1 MSNPSQ
7 PASRQ
12 WTEEQ
17 LLADTGDAPEGPRTG
32 AFLDFDGTLI
42 DGYSLSAF
50 ARYHLRSGQV
60 APADLGQLL
69 LTGLR
74 GVTTEQ
80 DFERLTTLSMHVWAG
95 RSEDELAELGERL
108 FVQAISGSLYP
119 EGWRLVEAHRRAG
132 HTVVLASSA
141 TRFQVEPAARAMGVE
156 HILVS
161 PVEIVNGIC
170 TGRPGGPLL
179 WRRGKA
185 EAVKAFAAEHGV
197 DLAESY
203 AYSNGAEDVP
213 FLRTVGRPRAV
224 NPGRELAGVA
234 RYFGWPV
241 SRFRSRG
248 RPGVADLARTAAGL
262 AGLFGGFTA
271 GAALGA
277 ATGSRREAVD
287 LGTTLAGELGSLLAG
302 VRLDVQGAEHLAVR
316 PAVFLFN
323 HQSQLDVLVLAK
335 LLHGGFTGVAKKEL
349 ARSPAFGLM
358 FRLADVAFVDRQ
370 DHGQAMRA
378 LEPAVAKLR
387 DGISLVIAPEGTRS
401 PTPAL
406 GPFRKGAFHVAM
418 QAGVPIVP
426 IVIRNS
432 GELMWRGALT
442 IHSGTVQVAVLP
454 PVPTAGWVAGD
465 IDRHVEEVRGQYL
478 ATLANWPAA
487 GDGQVTAAAPA
498 GPGADGARAGSGRSR
513 ARGGRSR
520 AAAGAGRPSAGGG
533 SGAPPGVPLDWG
545 SSAQMS
551 PLETAMWRAESADP
565 RLRVNVSL
573 LELLDPAPGWDRLL
587 AAHEWASRMVPRM
600 RQRVV
605 EPAFAL
611 GTPAWAADP
620 DFDVSRHVHRA
631 RLPAPG
637 SMRQLLDVVTGF
649 AAAPFDRDRP
659 LWGALLVEGLAD
671 GRAGYVVKSHHSV
684 TDGLGAVQ
692 LMTRLHSRSP
702 EHDPDRP
709 EPSVPAADGGAS
721 RLGVFAGQVTGAARA
736 APRAALR
743 QGAGALGALTRPW
756 ETASRAAGAAGRAVS
771 QAASATRFVGQ
782 SAAVPGGSELLAERG
797 GGWHFEIADV
807 PLAELKAGAKAAGGS
822 LNDGLLAAVIGGFRR
837 YHERFGA
844 PLDRLTVGFPISL
857 RNRDDPQGGNRFT
870 GARFAAPMADPDPAA
885 RIAAVRQFVLTAR
898 AASGAAAN
906 AVPAAL
912 APLVGWLPAPLV
924 SVASGRLTSTND
936 VQVSSIPGVPYPVY
950 VAGSRITHMY
960 PFGPLP
966 GCAAMI
972 TLISHDGEC
981 CIGINAD
988 TLAVTD
994 PDGLA
999 DDLRAGL
1006 AEVVALAR

>member
-1 MSNPSQ
+1 MSNPS
-7 PASRQ
+7 PLWSEA
-12 WTEEQ
+12 Q
-17 LLADTGDAPEGPRTG
+17 LIADVDDGPEGPRVG

-50 ARYHLRSGQV
+50 ARYYLRAGRV

-74 GVTTEQ
+74 GVTSED
-80 DFERLTTLSMHVWAG
+80 DFERLTVLSMRVWAG
-95 RSEDELAELGERL
+95 RTEDELAELGERL

-119 EGWRLVEAHRRAG
+119 EGWRLVQAHRRAG

-161 PVEIVNGIC
+161 PVEIVNGIA

-179 WRRGKA
+179 WRAGKA
-185 EAVKAFAAEHGV
+185 AAVRAFAGEHDI

-203 AYSNGAEDVP
+203 AYSNGDEDVP
-213 FLRTVGRPRAV
+213 FLQTVGRPRAI
-224 NPGRELAGVA
+224 NPGGELEKAA
-234 RYFGWPV
+234 RHYGWPEA
-241 SRFRSRG
+241 RFRSRG
-248 RPGVADLARTAAGL
+248 RPGVWDVARTAAGL
-262 AGLFGGFTA
+262 AGMFGGFAT

-287 LGTTLAGELGSLLAG
+287 LGTTFAGELGSMLAG
-302 VRLDVQGAEHLAVR
+302 VRLDVRGGEHLGTR

-323 HQSQLDVLVLAK
+323 HQSQLDVLILAK

-349 ARSPAFGLM
+349 ANSPGFGLM
-358 FRLADVAFVDRQ
+358 FRLADVAFVDRH
-370 DHGQAMRA
+370 DHDQAVRA
-378 LEPAVAKLR
+378 LGPAVQKLR

-432 GELMWRGALT
+432 GELMWRSART
-442 IHSGTVQVAVLP
+442 IHSGTVQVVVLP
-454 PVPTAGWVAGD
+454 PISTAGWTAED
-465 IDRHVEEVRGQYL
+465 LDAHVEEVRGQYL
-478 ATLANWPAA
+478 ATLANWP
-487 GDGQVTAAAPA
+487 TA
-498 GPGADGARAGSGRSR
+498 GPGRVTVTSPADAG
-513 ARGGRSR
+513 
-520 AAAGAGRPSAGGG
+520 AGAGRGRA
-533 SGAPPGVPLDWG
+533 APPPAAPLDWG
-545 SSAQMS
+545 TATQMN

-573 LELLDPAPGWDRLL
+573 LELLDPAPDWDRLL

-611 GTPAWAADP
+611 GTPTWVPDP
-620 DFDVSRHVHRA
+620 DFDVTQHVRRV
-631 RLPAPG
+631 RLPARA
-637 SMRQLLDVVTGF
+637 SMRHLLDLVQEF
-649 AAAPFDRDRP
+649 AAEPFDRDRP
-659 LWGALLVEGLAD
+659 LWDALLVEGLTG
-671 GRAGYVVKSHHSV
+671 GRAGYAVKSHHSV

-692 LMTRLHSRSP
+692 LMVRLHSRTP
-702 EHDPDRP
+702 EHDRTGPSRRSRRP
-709 EPSVPAADGGAS
+709 GTGRRGWGCSPVRSPARSGRRRWPRCGRAPGSSARWGGRGRRS
-721 RLGVFAGQVTGAARA
+721 HRWRGGRSGAA
-736 APRAALR
+736 
-743 QGAGALGALTRPW
+743 
-756 ETASRAAGAAGRAVS
+756 
-771 QAASATRFVGQ
+771 RFVGQ
-782 SAAVPGGSELLAERG
+782 NAGGSRGSELLARRG
-797 GGWHFEIADV
+797 GGWHFEIVDV
-807 PLAELKAGAKAAGGS
+807 PLADLKAGAKAAGGS

-837 YHERFGA
+837 YHEWYRA

-857 RNRDDPQGGNRFT
+857 RNQDDPQGGNRFT
-870 GARFAAPMADPDPAA
+870 GAKFAAPMAERDPAA
-885 RIAAVRQFVLTAR
+885 RIAAVRQFVLAAR
-898 AASGAAAN
+898 AASGAASDT
-906 AVPAAL
+906 VTTAL
-912 APLVGWLPAPLV
+912 APAVGWLPAPLV
-924 SVASGRLTSTND
+924 GVISGRLTSTND

-972 TLISHDGEC
+972 TLLSHDGDC
-981 CIGINAD
+981 CIGINTDTTAVAD
-988 TLAVTD
+988 
-994 PDGLA
+994 PG
-999 DDLRAGL
+999 RA
-1006 AEVVALAR
+1006 RR